1 MQYSFYTYLN
11 KETWNQ
17 KCTNLDPATKFASV
31 TRICFRDSEML
42 PLPRESQPYASMPL
56 RLPRRLASKT
66 RKSCPCHENPN
77 LTLPFP
83 CACHRKR
90 CPCHE
95 NPNLT
100 LKNWGKPH
108 TKPSFIRLESRFR
121 KESGYSFFQTH
132 PTLTNGDFVRDIRQ
146 KLSIRLAK
154 CCACQEKCVLQ
165 RKSTISCETFAKN

>member
-11 KETWNQ
+11 KEIWNQ

-31 TRICFRDSEML
+31 TQICFQDSEML

-66 RKSCPCHENPN
+66 RKSCPLRFHFLARATQNGLQDSETLLCHEN
-77 LTLPFP
+77 L
-83 CACHRKR
+83 
-90 CPCHE
+90 
-95 NPNLT
+95 NLT

-132 PTLTNGDFVRDIRQ
+132 PTLRT
-146 KLSIRLAK
+146 A
-154 CCACQEKCVLQ
+154 
-165 RKSTISCETFAKN
+165 ISCETFAKN